1 MTVQSRKQFGV
12 GHRIRLSQ
20 AVCNE
25 TTELSYG
32 CAQMGAALDHVRSY
46 YESLNTADAGAV
58 AAHFA
63 DDAVHYYTRR
73 EPHVGAQAIAD
84 NAVLAVTHLGAR
96 WTLEH
101 AVEGDEEVAI
111 EWSMAFDHPRSGRRC
126 LDRGAE
132 FLTFRDGL
140 ICEVR
145 AYYHGGVPGN
155 PSGDL
160 VGFDHA
166 RRGHA
171 VLDAAAEGSAHRC

>member
-1 MTVQSRKQFGV
+1 MTALGDRVRAYYGV
-12 GHRIRLSQ
+12 
-20 AVCNE
+20 
-25 TTELSYG
+25 
-32 CAQMGAALDHVRSY
+32 
-46 YESLNTADAGAV
+46 LNTGDADAV
-58 AAHFA
+58 AAHFT

-73 EPHVGAQAIAD
+73 EPHVGARAIAE
-84 NAVLAVTHLGAR
+84 NACLGVEHLDAR

-101 AVEGDEEVAI
+101 IVEGEDGVAI
-111 EWSMAFDHPRSGRRC
+111 EWSMAFNHPRTGVRC

-132 FLTFRDGL
+132 LFAFRDGL

-166 RRGHA
+166 GRGHTT
-171 VLDAAAEGSAHRC
+171 L